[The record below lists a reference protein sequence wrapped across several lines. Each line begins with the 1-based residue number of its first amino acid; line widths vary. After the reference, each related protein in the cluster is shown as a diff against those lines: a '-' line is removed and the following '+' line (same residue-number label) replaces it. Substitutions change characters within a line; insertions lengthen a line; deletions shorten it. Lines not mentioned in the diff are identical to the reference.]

1 MVRGTMLLG
10 TFVFSLVNA
19 ALADGRPPGF
29 ATDPQDQSLLMIR
42 DKPAFELRSYLNE
55 VPWLSSRSARDS
67 RKVDFLLDPKLE
79 STGPLLAQHASP
91 IAGSASGKSPV
102 APNNQPMKR

>member
-29 ATDPQDQSLLMIR
+29 ATDQQDQSLLMIWDR
-42 DKPAFELRSYLNE
+42 PAFEPGSYKNE
-55 VPWLSSRSARDS
+55 VPWLSSRSAKDG

-79 STGPLLAQHASP
+79 ITGPLVAQHENDPFA
-91 IAGSASGKSPV
+91 ASASGKSSI
-102 APNNQPMKR
+102 AWTK

>member
-1 MVRGTMLLG
+1 MIRGTMLLG

-29 ATDPQDQSLLMIR
+29 ATDQQDQSLLMIWDR
-42 DKPAFELRSYLNE
+42 PAFEPESNKNE
-55 VPWLSSRSARDS
+55 VPWLSSRSAKDG

-79 STGPLLAQHASP
+79 ITGPLVAQHDSNART
-91 IAGSASGKSPV
+91 K
-102 APNNQPMKR
+102 

>member
-29 ATDPQDQSLLMIR
+29 VTDPQDQSLLMIR
-42 DKPAFELRSYLNE
+42 DRLAFEPQSYLNE
-55 VPWLSSRSARDS
+55 VPWLSSRSARDG

-79 STGPLLAQHASP
+79 ITGPLLAQHASP
-91 IAGSASGKSPV
+91 LAASASGKSSV
-102 APNNQPMKR
+102 ARTNSP

>member
-1 MVRGTMLLG
+1 MVRGMMLLG

-29 ATDPQDQSLLMIR
+29 ATDPQDQSLLMIWDR
-42 DKPAFELRSYLNE
+42 PAFKPGSYKNE
-55 VPWLSSRSARDS
+55 VPWISSRSAKDG

-79 STGPLLAQHASP
+79 ITGPLVAQYASP
-91 IAGSASGKSPV
+91 VAGFASGKSSV
-102 APNNQPMKR
+102 AGTK

>member
-29 ATDPQDQSLLMIR
+29 ATDQQDQSLLMIW
-42 DKPAFELRSYLNE
+42 DKPAFEPGSYKND
-55 VPWLSSRSARDS
+55 VPWLSSRSAKDG
-67 RKVDFLLDPKLE
+67 RKVDFLLDPKLGIA
-79 STGPLLAQHASP
+79 GPLVAQHASP
-91 IAGSASGKSPV
+91 VAGSASGKNSV
-102 APNNQPMKR
+102 ART

>member
-29 ATDPQDQSLLMIR
+29 ATDQQDQSLLMIWDR
-42 DKPAFELRSYLNE
+42 PAFEPGSLKNE
-55 VPWLSSRSARDS
+55 VPWLSSRSAKDG

-79 STGPLLAQHASP
+79 ITGPLVAQHASP
-91 IAGSASGKSPV
+91 GAKSVSGKNSL
-102 APNNQPMKR
+102 ALTK

>member
-29 ATDPQDQSLLMIR
+29 ATDQQDQSLLMIWDR
-42 DKPAFELRSYLNE
+42 PAFEPKSNKNE
-55 VPWLSSRSARDS
+55 VPWLSSRSAKDG
-67 RKVDFLLDPKLE
+67 RKVDFLLDPKLQ
-79 STGPLLAQHASP
+79 STGPLVAQHENPVTA
-91 IAGSASGKSPV
+91 SASGKSSI
-102 APNNQPMKR
+102 ARTK

>member
-29 ATDPQDQSLLMIR
+29 ATDQQDQSLLMIWDR
-42 DKPAFELRSYLNE
+42 PAFEPGSLKNE
-55 VPWLSSRSARDS
+55 VPRPSPRSAKDG

-79 STGPLLAQHASP
+79 ITGPLVAQHANP
-91 IAGSASGKSPV
+91 GAKSV
-102 APNNQPMKR
+102 SDKNSLALTK

>member
-10 TFVFSLVNA
+10 TIVFSLVNA

-29 ATDPQDQSLLMIR
+29 VTDPQDQSLLMIW
-42 DKPAFELRSYLNE
+42 DKPAFEPGSYKNE
-55 VPWLSSRSARDS
+55 VPWLSSRSAKDG

-79 STGPLLAQHASP
+79 ITGPLVAQHENPVAE
-91 IAGSASGKSPV
+91 SASGRSSIARTK
-102 APNNQPMKR
+102 

>member
-19 ALADGRPPGF
+19 ALADGRPPGLV
-29 ATDPQDQSLLMIR
+29 TDPQDQSLLMIWDR
-42 DKPAFELRSYLNE
+42 PAFEPGSYPNE
-55 VPWLSSRSARDS
+55 IPWLSSRSAKDG

-79 STGPLLAQHASP
+79 ISGPLMAQHANPVAEST
-91 IAGSASGKSPV
+91 SGKSSI
-102 APNNQPMKR
+102 ARTK

>member
-29 ATDPQDQSLLMIR
+29 AMDQQDQSLLMIW
-42 DKPAFELRSYLNE
+42 DKPAFEPGSYKNE
-55 VPWLSSRSARDS
+55 VPWLSSRSAKDG

-79 STGPLLAQHASP
+79 ITGPLVAQHDSNARTKQ
-91 IAGSASGKSPV
+91 SGLP
-102 APNNQPMKR
+102 

>member
-29 ATDPQDQSLLMIR
+29 VKDPQDQSLLMIW
-42 DKPAFELRSYLNE
+42 DSPAFEPGSYMNE
-55 VPWLSSRSARDS
+55 VPWLSSRSAKDG

-79 STGPLLAQHASP
+79 ITGPLVAHASP
-91 IAGSASGKSPV
+91 LAASASGKSSI
-102 APNNQPMKR
+102 ARTK